1 MTVAMTYVSTVDDP
15 FCPQSPSAD
24 MQSDDFPYGSDTA
37 APVTASDILFSFEG
51 RINRSKYW
59 GYTLLLA
66 VGMMVVA
73 FIGFSFAGEIG
84 LWSSYGLAVLFV
96 VWPALA
102 VSIKRCHDRNRSGW
116 FVLVSLIPIVSIWYL
131 IEVGF
136 LRGTDG
142 PNDYGEDP
150 LT

>member
-1 MTVAMTYVSTVDDP
+1 
-15 FCPQSPSAD
+15 

>member
-1 MTVAMTYVSTVDDP
+1 MQDEFYNGGATPA
-15 FCPQSPSAD
+15 PQS
-24 MQSDDFPYGSDTA
+24 
-37 APVTASDILFSFEG
+37 ASDILFSFEG
-51 RINRSKYW
+51 RINRAKYW
-59 GYTLLLA
+59 GYTLLLTA
-66 VGMMVVA
+66 GMIVVA
-73 FIGFSFAGEIG
+73 FIGLSFAGEIG
-84 LWSSYGLAVLFV
+84 LWSSYGLALLFV

-102 VSIKRCHDRNRSGW
+102 ISIKRCHDRNRSGW